1 MKMNKL
7 IGNLSC
13 RRAAPALAVCAILAS
28 GLAGAQALRYEEI
41 VHEKDESV
49 MLIVPASEFLMGTG
63 EQHPD
68 LPEDFSTEGSLS
80 PRDVL
85 IVRAAPAWRHA
96 DERPARRVRL
106 DAFAIDR
113 YEVTNAQYR
122 TFLNAIRETKDHGRC
137 HPGESAGKDH
147 TPRYWGH
154 YNPLLEDPA
163 YRKTAPFGPDT
174 FTREDR
180 PVVGVDW
187 FDAYAYAA
195 WAGKRLASEAEWER
209 AARGQ
214 DGRRWPWGD
223 AWQWRLANGGGE
235 KKGQDIQDTG
245 TEKDGYIYA
254 APVGSYPK
262 GRSPAGCDDMAGNVA
277 EWCADWYQGDYYASA
292 PEENP
297 SGPGRGTYRVVRGG
311 SSRNAPSNMR
321 CAVRGYH
328 EPEFKTFTLG
338 FRCAKDWEGH

>member
-1 MKMNKL
+1 MKMHIH
-7 IGNLSC
+7 IGNISW
-13 RRAAPALAVCAILAS
+13 RRNAPALVVCGILVS
-28 GLAGAQALRYEEI
+28 GLAGAEALRYEEI
-41 VHEKDESV
+41 VHEKDDSV
-49 MLIVPASEFLMGTG
+49 MLIVPASVFLMGTG

-68 LPEDFSTEGSLS
+68 LPEDFSAEGPLS

-96 DERPARRVRL
+96 DEP
-106 DAFAIDR
+106 
-113 YEVTNAQYR
+113 
-122 TFLNAIRETKDHGRC
+122 
-137 HPGESAGKDH
+137 AGKDH

-174 FTREDR
+174 FTRKDR

-195 WAGKRLASEAEWER
+195 WAGKRLPSEVEWER

-254 APVGSYPK
+254 APVGSYPE

-277 EWCADWYQGDYYASA
+277 EWCADWYQGNYYASA
-292 PEENP
+292 PAENP
-297 SGPGRGTYRVVRGG
+297 AGPDRGTYRVVRGG
-311 SSRNAPSNMR
+311 SSRNTPSYMR
-321 CAVRGYH
+321 CAVRDHH
-328 EPEFKTFTLG
+328 EPEFRNFTLG
-338 FRCAKDWEGH
+338 FRCAKDWESH